1 MEKTILE
8 EVRELN
14 RSNKKLKRN
23 IRNVKFG
30 LFLSASVVLIWL
42 VYWLF

>member
-8 EVRELN
+8 EVRELET
-14 RSNKKLKRN
+14 SNKKTKRSL
-23 IRNVKFG
+23 RNKKFG
-30 LFLSASVVLIWL
+30 MYLAVSVVLIWL